1 MDGVV
6 PTLTAVSIK
15 QAKEK
20 NGSKTGIAK
29 LGQGVTLSFT
39 ASEGLITPIVMIN
52 GQAATVQGSIQNWS
66 AKREMNDADV
76 DGMISFEIQFK
87 DVSGEMG
94 AAVAATTD
102 ASAVEYC
109 VEGCADPNDN
119 PLVGDWRLAG
129 AGSFRV
135 GPAPLDGGWYSVNAS
150 DVVTRACQ
158 FDDVFRFN
166 ADGSFENVQ
175 QDDTWLENWQGGG
188 DDGTCGLPVAPH
200 DGAQRLYGITMTWPV
215 L

>member
-1 MDGVV
+1 MQQQTKVNSWGKVAHLGKKNGVASGLALAGLLLLSACGGSSSQITKNDLADPGMDGVV

-158 FDDVFRFN
+158 F
-166 ADGSFENVQ
+166 
-175 QDDTWLENWQGGG
+175 
-188 DDGTCGLPVAPH
+188 
-200 DGAQRLYGITMTWPV
+200 
-215 L
+215 